1 MKKYFMD
8 TMKKSSFYIILFIMI
23 VTCSAIDTYAAGQNK
38 PVKVSKRDRK
48 AIEQTVNKLYG
59 PGYKIRIKPAE
70 QTTDN
75 EIYNRKGKG
84 IVYVDLFV
92 TRSKGNYGKVT
103 TPGPFKGR
111 IIKYFRHIKRGKT
124 VNVYNIYNPNTNSDE
139 LDVVVINGKVKI
151 Y

>member
-1 MKKYFMD
+1 MKKHIIE

-23 VTCSAIDTYAAGQNK
+23 VTCSAIDTYAANNK
-38 PVKVSKRDRK
+38 HVKVSAKDRK
-48 AIEQTVNKLYG
+48 AITDTVNRLYG
-59 PGYKIRIKPAE
+59 PGYRIRIKSAE
-70 QTTDN
+70 QTSDT
-75 EIYNRKGKG
+75 EIYNRKGKN

-92 TRSKGNYGKVT
+92 TRSKGTYGKVT

-111 IIKYFRHIKRGKT
+111 IIKYFRHMKRGKT

-139 LDVVVINGKVKI
+139 LDVVVINGKVKT